1 MHVGDNMTLEE
12 IVDQYKNYKTSIEID
27 NFKDFYSH
35 LRSYQEELKESIK
48 TYKKELRENK
58 QMYLEAKIR
67 NFFFFIFQEE
77 ETSFYYYDD
86 AIVKEIIKEMKIQYE
101 NISDIMLLAN
111 ESNYKDLL
119 KLVEFLMMH
128 YDNNIDFLEN
138 ERKRLA
144 LSLENVIYY
153 NELTDTREKM
163 KVFME
168 QMLSAYYDSLIS
180 IEKIKKMW

>member
-48 TYKKELRENK
+48 TYKKELKENK
-58 QMYLEAKIR
+58 QMHLEAKIR

-86 AIVKEIIKEMKIQYE
+86 AIIKEIIKEMKLQYE

-138 ERKRLA
+138 ERKNLE

-153 NELTDTREKM
+153 NPLQDTRKIINQFIQ
-163 KVFME
+163 KII
-168 QMLSAYYDSLIS
+168 QTYYDELIKV
-180 IEKIKKMW
+180 EKIYKL